1 MNRSVKM
8 SAERLQAAPSSV
20 FYKAVDG
27 VEEILS
33 GYLVKS
39 PPSGP
44 FFYPKSWKRRFFV
57 LCKTPDNVHLLKYC
71 KDEDDRDKPLG
82 VINLSVNTLIFP
94 HPENHRKWNWIQRMF
109 KCQPDSVLYICTTDR
124 EYFLIGEN
132 KQDVDTWFNA
142 IISVLTSI
150 SKVEPLRNTVQEQ
163 ERLRSKSESNAKKA
177 MNDLTKN
184 SSIQQGATCK
194 SFTADHK
201 LRPQSLSESYYSV
214 PKPKGPPPK
223 PEPTENPN
231 LYMPMTS
238 VLRVVEEAQSDQNR
252 VSTPPASGNIAD
264 IRKPHDFHFV
274 KREVYVIEENLK
286 NHLTLGKPC
295 VAHWLSSLDDGYVL
309 YEGDQIIAVNDLGT
323 NSTPEVQ
330 TCLSKNNNE
339 ETQSI

>member
-82 VINLSVNTLIFP
+82 VINLSV
-94 HPENHRKWNWIQRMF
+94 
-109 KCQPDSVLYICTTDR
+109 
-124 EYFLIGEN
+124 
-132 KQDVDTWFNA
+132 QDVDTWFNA

-214 PKPKGPPPK
+214 PKPKVGPPPK